1 MATRSN
7 EMQKELHKHSKD
19 RGDNNAEPE
28 VFADSDALVD
38 GGDFDETDVFESPTA
53 ASDNVGGASV
63 ELDVEQ
69 LLADFESEAASGVDA
84 GGRVRKR
91 LEAMMERKRR
101 HEALIDFDEYDLDS

>member
-7 EMQKELHKHSKD
+7 EMQKDLQKHSKD
-19 RGDNNAEPE
+19 RATKNAEADIFE
-28 VFADSDALVD
+28 VSDDSD
-38 GGDFDETDVFESPTA
+38 DFDETDVFESKTG

-69 LLADFESEAASGVDA
+69 LLAEFESEAASGVDA
-84 GGRVRKR
+84 SGRVRRR